1 MGEKAIFFS
10 PTGGVKK
17 VAEILCN
24 NLFDFTLKEPEIV
37 LKNEDVCY
45 ILAPV
50 YYGRVPQVFIERL
63 SKIKGNGAKVVVV
76 AVYGNREFED
86 ALLELKNTAEQ
97 IGFKVVAGIGAI
109 AQHSI
114 ANTIGEGRPN
124 KNDIEQL
131 NIFKEK
137 INKKIESGK
146 TGVEIVGNYPYKEI
160 GTMPDYPRVKENCTK
175 CGICVENCPVGAII
189 SPEETDR
196 EKCIGCMR
204 CVVVCPENARKLNS
218 AIVNAVTEK
227 LKMICSEPK
236 ENTLYI

>member
-175 CGICVENCPVGAII
+175 CDICVENCPVGAII

-204 CVVVCPENARKLNS
+204 CVVVCPENAKKLNS

-227 LKMICSEPK
+227 LKMVCSEPK